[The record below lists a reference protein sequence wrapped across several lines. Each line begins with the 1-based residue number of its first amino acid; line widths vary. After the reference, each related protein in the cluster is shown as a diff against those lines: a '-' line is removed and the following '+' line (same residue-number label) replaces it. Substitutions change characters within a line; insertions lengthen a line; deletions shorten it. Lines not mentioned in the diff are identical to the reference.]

1 MTEDL
6 DKTQPLLSAQADD
19 RSTLIT
25 PTEACQPM
33 ATVGGRLENHYPVL
47 EVRGG
52 RGVSGMGVVYIV
64 EDAGRLYAV
73 KTFQR
78 RFARDLAFIERFVRE
93 ARTWMLIGFHPNVV
107 HAYRVE
113 IIDAVPYLFMEYV
126 PGDTEGRHAL
136 TDHLRHGALAL
147 DNALDLAIQFCG
159 GMAHAVRAVPG
170 LVHRD
175 IKPDNILLR
184 PDGTLKITDF
194 GLVRARSD
202 DDTALAA
209 LARSVLENP
218 GRANLTELG
227 SVFGTPT
234 YMAPEQF
241 QGAQH
246 AGETADIYAF
256 GCCLYEMLAGRAPF
270 RAEDDPT
277 ADRLTA
283 LRRLHLEESPRDIR
297 ALRAD
302 CPEPLAALT
311 MRCLEKAKEGRWSTF
326 AELLDALEAIR
337 ASQFSAARAPVPH
350 ADAMP
355 HEVAGQMRSI
365 TLLDGYAQAIRLKR
379 LREHHEESPYAFHL
393 ALASFFHCQND
404 APEERVQLE
413 RALEARTVERG
424 SEATRRLAELHLH
437 AKRPEEALKTIDTLL
452 DRAPSASDEVIECR
466 VFALLALGRVVEA
479 QALVAAL
486 PASRRAQWLALH
498 TARAADDLPALH
510 GAARALLHAALEDLR
525 GAVDICGAVGA
536 PGYAYR
542 NDATLLRE
550 ALALLAPGLDTT
562 ALEVEAVFWPDIGGM
577 PDFSGPM
584 AWLSEACTAL
594 AGCDLVP
601 EEQRA
606 VFARVSES
614 LGGLRR
620 MREHR
625 EREEFWFW
633 MQQALPTQ
641 ERCHAEHA

>member
-1 MTEDL
+1 MMEDL
-6 DKTQPLLSAQADD
+6 DKTQPYFALTEDD

-25 PTEACQPM
+25 PRDGAVSM

-52 RGVSGMGVVYIV
+52 RGVTGMGVVYIV

-78 RFARDLAFIERFVRE
+78 RFARELAFIERFVRE
-93 ARTWMLIGFHPNVV
+93 ARTWMLIGFHPNIV

-126 PGDTEGRHAL
+126 PGNPEGLHSLAE
-136 TDHLRHGALAL
+136 HLRQGAFSFDKAL
-147 DNALDLAIQFCG
+147 HFAIQFCE

-175 IKPDNILLR
+175 IKPDNVLVH

-194 GLVRARSD
+194 GLVRARND

-209 LARSVLENP
+209 LARSALENR
-218 GRANLTELG
+218 GKTNLTELG

-241 QGAQH
+241 QGAQQ

-256 GCCLYEMLAGRAPF
+256 GCCLYEMLGGRAPF

-277 ADRLTA
+277 SDRLA
-283 LRRLHLEESPRDIR
+283 VLRRLHLEELPRDIR
-297 ALRAD
+297 ELRPD
-302 CPEPLAALT
+302 CPEALAAIT
-311 MRCLEKAKEGRWSTF
+311 MRCIEKPTDQRWPTF
-326 AELLDALEAIR
+326 AELLEALLAVHLELVG
-337 ASQFSAARAPVPH
+337 PWVPQSTQS
-350 ADAMP
+350 DAMP

-379 LREHHEESPYAFHL
+379 LREHHEESPYAFHV
-393 ALASFFHCQND
+393 ALASFFHCQHD
-404 APEERVQLE
+404 TVEERVQLE
-413 RALEARTVERG
+413 RALEARTAERG
-424 SEATRRLAELHLH
+424 TEATRRLAELHLD
-437 AKRPEEALKTIDTLL
+437 ANRPEEALSAIDAMLA
-452 DRAPSASDEVIECR
+452 RAPDAAEEVLECR
-466 VFALLALGRVVEA
+466 VRALLAMGD
-479 QALVAAL
+479 VAATQAMVEGL
-486 PASRRAQWLALH
+486 APSRRAMWLSMQV
-498 TARAADDLPALH
+498 ARAADDADALRV
-510 GAARALLHAALEDLR
+510 AARAMLHGALEDLR
-525 GAVDICGAVGA
+525 GAVAICGEVGA
-536 PGYAYR
+536 PGFAYR
-542 NDATLLRE
+542 ADASLLRE
-550 ALALLAPGLDTT
+550 ALALLAPGLDTG
-562 ALEVEAVFWPDIGGM
+562 ALEAMAVFWPDIGGM

-594 AGCDLVP
+594 AGCTSVP
-601 EEQRA
+601 EEKRA
-606 VFARVSES
+606 IFLRVSES
-614 LGGLRR
+614 LGGNRR

-641 ERCHAEHA
+641 ERCYAERG